1 MNFLLVTS
9 LGLVAHLLTSIV
21 ILITLRAF
29 KITPKFNNE
38 KITNTTLLLGSVAVY
53 LYVVATV
60 LFGLVLAVGINSIT

>member
-1 MNFLLVTS
+1 MNFLLVAS
-9 LGLVAHLLTSIV
+9 LGLVAHLLTSLL
-21 ILITLRAF
+21 ILVALRAS

-60 LFGLVLAVGINSIT
+60 LFGLMLAVGINSIT